1 MLGCA
6 LICMTTGIIVR
17 HSFRIACF
25 AYIAALLVFPAVAA
39 AQAVEQSSLKL
50 TLDWAFQGPQAV
62 FTHAADKGLYKA
74 QGLDVQVD
82 RGSGSAD
89 AVTRVASG
97 AYQFGWAEMSAIIK
111 FNAEHPGRELIAVY
125 VTHDDSANAVITVKG
140 RGISGPKDLEG
151 KKVGSTAGSAA
162 RDVFAAFAKANGVDD
177 TRVRHETVS
186 GSLRETML
194 VRGDVQAILG
204 AITSGVFTVKSLG
217 IKQEDIV
224 WMRYGKYGIDLYGHA
239 LMTTA
244 AFAEKNPRTVAAMAR
259 AVNQALKAAIADPKA
274 VVASL
279 SARDKLADL
288 DLERDRLVLM
298 LRELVLT
305 PYYKANGLSSVT
317 PERMRKSMQLIY
329 DAYGIKTPPAVE
341 KVYTDRF
348 LPPRADRMP
357 PAL

>member
-1 MLGCA
+1 MRHILRLVRWAFVAAITSASA
-6 LICMTTGIIVR
+6 L
-17 HSFRIACF
+17 
-25 AYIAALLVFPAVAA
+25 AA
-39 AQAVEQSSLKL
+39 AQAVEQPNVKL

-62 FTHAADKGLYKA
+62 FTYAADKGLYKA

-140 RGISGPKDLEG
+140 RGIASPRDLEG

-162 RDVFAAFAKANGVDD
+162 RDVFAAFAKANGVDNGK
-177 TRVRHETVS
+177 VRHETVS
-186 GSLRETML
+186 GSLRETMM

-217 IKQEDIV
+217 IKHEDIV
-224 WMRYGKYGIDLYGHA
+224 YMRYGKYGIDLYGHA

-244 AFAEKNPRTVAAMAR
+244 AFAEKNPKTVAAMVK

-274 VVASL
+274 VVATL
-279 SARDKLADL
+279 SSRDKLADL
-288 DLERDRLVLM
+288 ELERERLLLM

-317 PERMRKSMQLIY
+317 PERMKNSMQLIY
-329 DAYGIKTPPAVE
+329 DAYGVKGAPSVD

-348 LPPRADRMP
+348 LPPRAERMP